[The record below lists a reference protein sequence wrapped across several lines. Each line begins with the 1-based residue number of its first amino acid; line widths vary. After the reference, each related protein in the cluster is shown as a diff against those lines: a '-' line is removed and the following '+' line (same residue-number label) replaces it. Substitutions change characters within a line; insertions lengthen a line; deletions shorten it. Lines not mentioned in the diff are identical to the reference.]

1 MHRAEPPALA
11 PIIQADATQSAR
23 HAVLPQ
29 GIYDIP
35 TCPPIPVYANMTPS
49 LASSHHLEIL
59 QEVDRM
65 RRYVFQRACTSVLT
79 LFVVVTL
86 TFFMMRAIPGG
97 PFTDEKA
104 IPPHVLEKIM
114 DRYRLNDPLWSQYCR
129 YLWDVVR
136 CDLGPSYRY
145 EGMTVNELIA
155 GSFPVSLMVG
165 SMALAFSI
173 LVGIPAG
180 IVSALRR
187 GRWQDRAAMVLA
199 TLGITIPNFVIA
211 TALVYVFAYR
221 LGWVTVGFW
230 EGLSTA
236 WLPALTLAGYPTA
249 FISRLT
255 RSSMLEVIQQD
266 YIRTAW
272 SKGLRE
278 RTVVYVHALRN
289 AIIPVI
295 TYLGPLTAGIL
306 TGSFVVEQV
315 FGVPGLGTFFVTSIT
330 NRDYTTIMG
339 VTIFY
344 SALLVSL
351 NLIVDLCLGLI
362 DPRIKLQ

>member
-1 MHRAEPPALA
+1 
-11 PIIQADATQSAR
+11 
-23 HAVLPQ
+23 
-29 GIYDIP
+29 
-35 TCPPIPVYANMTPS
+35 
-49 LASSHHLEIL
+49 
-59 QEVDRM
+59 M
-65 RRYVFQRACTSVLT
+65 RKYIFQRVWTSLLT

-97 PFTDEKA
+97 PFTEEKE
-104 IPPHVLEKIM
+104 IPPKILEKILE
-114 DRYRLNDPLWSQYCR
+114 RYHMNDPLYVQYFQ
-129 YLWDVVR
+129 YLKDVAR
-136 CDLGPSYRY
+136 FDFGPSYRY

-155 GSFPVSLMVG
+155 NSFPISLLVG
-165 SMALAFSI
+165 SLALLIALGI
-173 LVGIPAG
+173 GIPAG

-187 GRWQDRAAMVLA
+187 GKWQDRSAMVLA
-199 TLGITIPNFVIA
+199 TLGITIPNYVIA
-211 TALVYVFAYR
+211 TVLVYFCAYR
-221 LGWVTVGFW
+221 YGLVTVGFW
-230 EGLSTA
+230 EGLPTA
-236 WLPALTLAGYPTA
+236 ILPAVTLAGYPTA

-278 RTVVYVHALRN
+278 RTVIYIHALRN
-289 AIIPVI
+289 AIIPVV

-306 TGSFVVEQV
+306 TGSFVVEQI

-344 SALLVSL
+344 SALLISL
-351 NLIVDLCLGLI
+351 NLVVDICLGFI
-362 DPRIKLQ
+362 DPRIKLGS